1 LLFALDIKNQK
12 EIIKMQEVYVEPELK
27 LAGEAT
33 EVIKGSLGAGVDAD
47 NLLLIPEMEFE
58 AD

>member
-1 LLFALDIKNQK
+1 
-12 EIIKMQEVYVEPELK
+12 MQEVYVEPELK

>member
-1 LLFALDIKNQK
+1 
-12 EIIKMQEVYVEPELK
+12 MQEVYVEPELK

-33 EVIKGSLGAGVDAD
+33 EIVMGCLGGGVDYDAM
-47 NLLLIPEMEFE
+47 LLVQEMEFE

>member
-1 LLFALDIKNQK
+1 
-12 EIIKMQEVYVEPELK
+12 MQEVYVEPELK

-33 EVIKGSLGAGVDAD
+33 EVIKGSLGGGVDAD
-47 NLLLIPEMEFE
+47 NLLLIAEMEFE

>member
-1 LLFALDIKNQK
+1 MK
-12 EIIKMQEVYVEPELK
+12 ETYVEPELK

-33 EVIKGSLGAGVDAD
+33 EVVKGALSAGVDLD
-47 NLLLIPEMEFE
+47 NQILVEEMEFE